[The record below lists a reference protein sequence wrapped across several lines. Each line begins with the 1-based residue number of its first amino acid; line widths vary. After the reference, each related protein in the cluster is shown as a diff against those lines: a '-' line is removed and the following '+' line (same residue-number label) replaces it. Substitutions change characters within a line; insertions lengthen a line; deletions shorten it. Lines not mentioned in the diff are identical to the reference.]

1 MLGTGIYP
9 LNLPATPPVGF
20 TVARSHIFKADRA
33 VTQPIGPLDQGRR
46 GPRQTNRRPVGS
58 KHGLK
63 KIGTALRRNER
74 GIEREQR
81 VIQDHAFR
89 IQARVVRQRSQ
100 VVTGGLQFTYISLD
114 DYRIVRDELLGEG
127 KRSTDDRKNV
137 PYSVFMTPPL
147 SRVGMTEEQARESGA
162 DIQVVTLP
170 VAAIPR
176 ARVMNDTRGVLKAI
190 VDNKTQRILGASLL
204 CVDSHE
210 MINIVKMV
218 MDAGLPYSIL
228 RDQIFTHPSMSESL
242 NDLFSLV
249 K

>member
-1 MLGTGIYP
+1 MSLRSAKESANLVSKKML
-9 LNLPATPPVGF
+9 
-20 TVARSHIFKADRA
+20 
-33 VTQPIGPLDQGRR
+33 IGAFHRYQMKCKSVSKKS
-46 GPRQTNRRPVGS
+46 PRYT
-58 KHGLK
+58 
-63 KIGTALRRNER
+63 
-74 GIEREQR
+74 
-81 VIQDHAFR
+81 
-89 IQARVVRQRSQ
+89 
-100 VVTGGLQFTYISLD
+100 LD

-127 KRSTDDRKNV
+127 RRSTDDRKNV

>member
-1 MLGTGIYP
+1 
-9 LNLPATPPVGF
+9 
-20 TVARSHIFKADRA
+20 
-33 VTQPIGPLDQGRR
+33 
-46 GPRQTNRRPVGS
+46 
-58 KHGLK
+58 
-63 KIGTALRRNER
+63 
-74 GIEREQR
+74 
-81 VIQDHAFR
+81 
-89 IQARVVRQRSQ
+89 
-100 VVTGGLQFTYISLD
+100 
-114 DYRIVRDELLGEG
+114 
-127 KRSTDDRKNV
+127 
-137 PYSVFMTPPL
+137 
-147 SRVGMTEEQARESGA
+147 

-242 NDLFSLV
+242 KFGAISDWMEARDLPEADGESFRSWFKKHLAQE
-249 K
+249 KKNG